1 MGYILHDFLLKF
13 HALYALY
20 ALYAGQCPIF
30 AQLFLLDSCSY
41 NNIFLRWFL
50 NFLYTPRGRG
60 GKV

>member
-13 HALYALY
+13 HALYA
-20 ALYAGQCPIF
+20 GQCPIF
-30 AQLFLLDSCSY
+30 ARLFLLDSCSY